1 MMLELSGCWM
11 NRNNLLEEIEQ
22 LRQEMERR
30 GRVEPLNSKELLRL
44 SERLDRLINAYL
56 LRSGKRDVRNAN
68 K

>member
-1 MMLELSGCWM
+1 M
-11 NRNNLLEEIEQ
+11 NRSSLLEEIEQ

-56 LRSGKRDVRNAN
+56 LRSGKRDE

>member
-1 MMLELSGCWM
+1 M

-44 SERLDRLINAYL
+44 SERLDRLINVYL
-56 LRSGKRDVRNAN
+56 RGGKPGQ
-68 K
+68 KIPPG